1 MPQDRSLPYVIGLV
15 VLIAVAVVLF
25 VAFPSLFLAPNYV
38 PSGQPDSSQQPSA
51 SGKPTIAQAQAI
63 VMPKSELTLRAITRS
78 VDIPISSVPVLFRNV
93 VPSDAKN
100 VLAKRL
106 TDKAGKTGYM
116 IIFDLLVPIQTADR
130 IMMLAFGQSWKVV
143 LNTYTPTFG
152 LLELTGNGYDVQTQ
166 LSAVKDTQIKVVIR
180 AQAK

>member
-1 MPQDRSLPYVIGLV
+1 MHDRSLPYVIGLV
-15 VLIAVAVVLF
+15 ALLAVAVVLF
-25 VAFPSLFLAPNYV
+25 VAFPSLFIATPYFPGGSPQ
-38 PSGQPDSSQQPSA
+38 PSGGA
-51 SGKPTIAQAQAI
+51 AKGKPTIAQAQAI
-63 VMPKSELTLRAITRS
+63 VMPKSTLTLRAITKA
-78 VDIPISSVPVLFRNV
+78 VDIPISSVPKIFQDA

-130 IMMLAFGQSWKVV
+130 IMILSFGQNWKIV
-143 LNTYTPTFG
+143 LNTYTPVFG

-166 LSAVKDTQIKVVIR
+166 ISAVQDSQMKIVIR
-180 AQAK
+180 AQTK